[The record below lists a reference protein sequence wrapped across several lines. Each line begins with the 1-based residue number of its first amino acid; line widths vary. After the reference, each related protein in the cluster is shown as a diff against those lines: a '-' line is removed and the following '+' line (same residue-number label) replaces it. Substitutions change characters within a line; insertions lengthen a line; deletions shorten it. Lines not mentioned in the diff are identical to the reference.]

1 MDCIVDDNQDR
12 VDLMSG
18 NFRLLDDDVPTD
30 EILTQEKKH
39 KWWILLS
46 SQIDWD
52 IWRYDFFYKDSIS
65 CKANFGVLLKEN
77 ILSNVIKF
85 DTSNLVIKRWYHSV

>member
-1 MDCIVDDNQDR
+1 
-12 VDLMSG
+12 MSG
-18 NFRLLDDDVPTD
+18 NFRLLDDDVLTD
-30 EILTQEKKH
+30 EILIQEKSTNDEFYYQARL
-39 KWWILLS
+39 IG
-46 SQIDWD
+46 IFDD
-52 IWRYDFFYKDSIS
+52 MTFYKDSIS